1 MISADRS
8 ALGLAVLLGVC
19 GTWLCTEVAQADGT
33 FFKNRQAAVTAAALA
48 PARTTTPA
56 LGVRP
61 GQASRAGPEPA
72 KTATPTPAAGNP
84 PPAPASTA
92 PNEISGAVSDVLSTD
107 TMIVAGQRVQLAGLR
122 GTPSLAAPF
131 RRWLQGHGGQLSCR
145 AVAGRYQCNTP
156 NGLDVGRVLLLN
168 GAAECDAGAPAEYQL
183 AQQQARQARRGLWA
197 QR

>member
-8 ALGLAVLLGVC
+8 ALGMAVLLGVC
-19 GTWLCTEVAQADGT
+19 GPWLCIDAAHADGT
-33 FFKNRQAAVTAAALA
+33 FFKNRQAAVTAAAPA
-48 PARTTTPA
+48 PAPTTPA

-61 GQASRAGPEPA
+61 GEASRAAPEPA
-72 KTATPTPAAGNP
+72 KTAALAPAAGNP

-131 RRWLQGHGGQLSCR
+131 RRWIQGHGGQLSCH
-145 AVAGRYQCNTP
+145 ALAGRYQCTTP

>member
-19 GTWLCTEVAQADGT
+19 GPWLCIEFALADGT
-33 FFKNRQAAVTAAALA
+33 FFKNRQAAVTAAAVA
-48 PARTTTPA
+48 PAPTTPA

-61 GQASRAGPEPA
+61 GQASRAAPEPA
-72 KTATPTPAAGNP
+72 KAATPTPAAGNP
-84 PPAPASTA
+84 PPAPASTTA
-92 PNEISGAVSDVLSTD
+92 NEISGAVSDVLSTD

-145 AVAGRYQCNTP
+145 AIAGRYQCTTA